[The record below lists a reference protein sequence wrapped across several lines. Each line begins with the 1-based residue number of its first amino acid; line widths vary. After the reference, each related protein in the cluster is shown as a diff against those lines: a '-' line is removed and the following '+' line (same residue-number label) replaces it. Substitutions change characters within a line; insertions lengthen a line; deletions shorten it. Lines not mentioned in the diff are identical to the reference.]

1 MKLKAFKYLLLL
13 FLIVMP
19 VTASGQYS
27 ITGKVTDLVSGE
39 SLSGV
44 DIYNNAAGLMI
55 QTDDEGRYTMADLNE
70 GSHTLYFYLLGYE
83 VAVRNVELGSEG
95 LVLNVAM
102 KELARELTEVTVIDQ
117 QEEMFSIIRLRE
129 VEGTSIFAGKKNEVI
144 ALDRILANKA
154 ANNARQVYAKISG
167 LNIFESNDA
176 GLQLNI
182 GGRGLDPNRSSNF
195 NIRQNGYDISADVL
209 GYPESYYTPPAEA
222 VEEIQIIRGAA
233 SLQYGTQFGGL
244 VNFRMNRPEPN
255 RLVDVRTRQTAG
267 SNGLLTSFNSVSG
280 HAGKIGY
287 YGYYNYKEGE
297 GFRPNSG
304 FQSDNFYLFT
314 DAELTEKTRISADAT
329 YLSYLAQQ
337 PGGLTDVQ
345 FYNNPYQSNRERNWF
360 KVDWRLLS
368 LQLDH
373 RFSFNTRFSL
383 VAFGLDASRESV
395 GFRTNRVSQQD
406 DPDAPR
412 DLILGDFN
420 NWGAEARFLH
430 RYSIGSRN
438 AVFLIGSKFYDS
450 NNRSIQ
456 GAGTASDEPDFT
468 LANNLFPD
476 YPNQSDFNFPNRN
489 VALFGEHIFYL
500 RDNFSLTPGFRYE
513 YIKTQSTGSYKRI
526 NFDLSGNPILNRTFE
541 EDRKFDRQFLL
552 LGIGVSYLPTE
563 DVEIYGNFS
572 ENYRSVTFNDIRIVN
587 PSFQVDPNIT
597 DESGFTGDIG
607 IRGRIGRFLSF
618 EAGAFGLMY
627 DDRLGEVLRAE
638 TREDATGE
646 VVETGRVVRF
656 RGNIGRAFMYGMESL
671 IDWNVLDMLRQAP
684 GQTRLNLYLNAAI
697 TRSEYIESEIPGVE
711 GNSVEF
717 VPELNLKTGASF
729 GYKNVLAGIQ
739 YTYLSRQFTDASNAS
754 QNVNDNQSG
763 IRGAIPAYGV
773 ADLSL
778 SWKVGLFKIESG
790 INNLFNSRYFTRRA
804 TGYPGPGIIP
814 SPPRTWYA
822 TLQFRFNR

>member
-255 RLVDVRTRQTAG
+255 RLVDIRTRQTAG

-280 HAGKIGY
+280 
-287 YGYYNYKEGE
+287 
-297 GFRPNSG
+297 
-304 FQSDNFYLFT
+304 
-314 DAELTEKTRISADAT
+314 
-329 YLSYLAQQ
+329 
-337 PGGLTDVQ
+337 
-345 FYNNPYQSNRERNWF
+345 
-360 KVDWRLLS
+360 
-368 LQLDH
+368 
-373 RFSFNTRFSL
+373 
-383 VAFGLDASRESV
+383 
-395 GFRTNRVSQQD
+395 
-406 DPDAPR
+406 
-412 DLILGDFN
+412 
-420 NWGAEARFLH
+420 
-430 RYSIGSRN
+430 
-438 AVFLIGSKFYDS
+438 
-450 NNRSIQ
+450 
-456 GAGTASDEPDFT
+456 
-468 LANNLFPD
+468 
-476 YPNQSDFNFPNRN
+476 
-489 VALFGEHIFYL
+489 
-500 RDNFSLTPGFRYE
+500 
-513 YIKTQSTGSYKRI
+513 
-526 NFDLSGNPILNRTFE
+526 
-541 EDRKFDRQFLL
+541 
-552 LGIGVSYLPTE
+552 
-563 DVEIYGNFS
+563 
-572 ENYRSVTFNDIRIVN
+572 
-587 PSFQVDPNIT
+587 
-597 DESGFTGDIG
+597 
-607 IRGRIGRFLSF
+607 
-618 EAGAFGLMY
+618 
-627 DDRLGEVLRAE
+627 
-638 TREDATGE
+638 
-646 VVETGRVVRF
+646 
-656 RGNIGRAFMYGMESL
+656 
-671 IDWNVLDMLRQAP
+671 
-684 GQTRLNLYLNAAI
+684 
-697 TRSEYIESEIPGVE
+697 
-711 GNSVEF
+711 
-717 VPELNLKTGASF
+717 
-729 GYKNVLAGIQ
+729 
-739 YTYLSRQFTDASNAS
+739 
-754 QNVNDNQSG
+754 
-763 IRGAIPAYGV
+763 
-773 ADLSL
+773 
-778 SWKVGLFKIESG
+778 
-790 INNLFNSRYFTRRA
+790 
-804 TGYPGPGIIP
+804 
-814 SPPRTWYA
+814 
-822 TLQFRFNR
+822 